1 MKQFEVFAAV
11 LERLLQKI
19 TLRQIFILAL
29 LIALILPTYLA
40 VIFTSGASFG
50 DITGIITPLKFQGHI
65 KSCPEYNISAPSG
78 DVNALYHRLPG
89 SDNFIIV
96 AYSKTGFWNDKE
108 KISICYTLEELAEKI
123 GGR

>member
-1 MKQFEVFAAV
+1 MKQFDVFAAV

-50 DITGIITPLKFQGHI
+50 DITGIITPLKFQGII

-78 DVNALYHRLPG
+78 EVNALYHRLPG
-89 SDNFIIV
+89 RDDFIIV
-96 AYSKTGFWNDKE
+96 AYSKTGFWNDQE
-108 KISICYTLEELAEKI
+108 KISICHTLEELAKKI